1 MDVLSLRVVARH
13 QEKTARDLYARLF
26 EAMSLQDA
34 KRVLGFPPNASPS
47 PEEISKAY
55 KHKAIENHPDR
66 GGDHEKMVEVNVAK
80 DILDGKQRPDGARG
94 RPSAPSGPP
103 RKTYEDYVREKQ
115 EADAK
120 KVRTGD
126 SFAEA
131 KTKAPHGVTW
141 KFRSGLMMGKE
152 SAFTKEQ
159 GLNSYVACWVCYGQ
173 SASQHVF
180 MLVEHAIPNPYTD
193 ALFDSWSMSTV
204 ETYPL
209 SHPIEKLAPKAIK
222 AIVNNG
228 KLTSGM
234 LKLNSKFMGLETLSE
249 VAFEHS
255 SGGVAL
261 KDILIGLGFASGAAS
276 DRKVVV
282 EMVGKQNEAR
292 TKASRDRARA
302 TGGWVSTLDAWQ
314 WYDFTLFVN
323 GKSYPLSEATVAN
336 LAKQGAHGNL
346 FWLAVYSPAKY
357 DYGQRRVLTR
367 IPRYGSEI
375 LKMVEDSLSGEPA
388 ELTVSLLKAIEAME
402 TPKTAHEHTTEEE
415 TMDPLALKVAARFV
429 SSKTAGESAVK
440 PKNVPD
446 RHQLKIL
453 IDTVKNPA
461 KGFLGGPDAEESEE
475 ILRTKFKYT
484 DAEIEK
490 LKTADAKQAI
500 MGRLPD
506 NHIDRYPSGKWGFV
520 GRVDGRLMYEGK
532 GGKPLSPEEAKEM
545 SQTSNPAMYLSTI
558 GGKRVVFDSA
568 YDAFMAAKKL
578 GQGVTVAPHMLDK
591 YPEMAD
597 ALEKS
602 GVKHK
607 IH

>member
-34 KRVLGFPPNASPS
+34 KQVLGFPPNANPT
-47 PEEISKAY
+47 PEEVSKAY
-55 KHKAIENHPDR
+55 KRKAIENHPDR
-66 GGDHEKMVEVNVAK
+66 GGDHEKMVAVNVAK
-80 DILDGKQRPDGARG
+80 DILEGKQRPDGARG
-94 RPSAPSGPP
+94 WRPAPSGPP

-234 LKLNSKFMGLETLSE
+234 SKLNSKFMGLETLSE

-323 GKSYPLSEATVAN
+323 GKPYPLSEATVAN

-346 FWLAVYSPAKY
+346 FWLAVYSPVKY

-402 TPKTAHEHTTEEE
+402 TPKTAHEHTETEDL
-415 TMDPLALKVAARFV
+415 MDPIALRVAARFQ
-429 SSKTAGESAVK
+429 E
-440 PKNVPD
+440 
-446 RHQLKIL
+446 
-453 IDTVKNPA
+453 
-461 KGFLGGPDAEESEE
+461 
-475 ILRTKFKYT
+475 
-484 DAEIEK
+484 
-490 LKTADAKQAI
+490 KQAI

>member
-141 KFRSGLMMGKE
+141 KFRSSLTLGKE

-159 GLNSYVACWVCYGQ
+159 GLNSYVPCWVCYGQ

-180 MLVEHAIPNPYTD
+180 MLVEHAVPNQYTNV
-193 ALFDSWSMSTV
+193 LFDSWSMSTV

-209 SHPIEKLAPKAIK
+209 SQPIEKLAPKAIK

-228 KLTSGM
+228 KLTNGVM
-234 LKLNSKFMGLETLSE
+234 KLPTKFMSFEAITEPAFGLT
-249 VAFEHS
+249 A
-255 SGGVAL
+255 GGVAL

-282 EMVGKQNEAR
+282 EMVGKQNEAKV
-292 TKASRDRARA
+292 KASRAKGERM
-302 TGGWVSTLDAWQ
+302 TTLDAWQ

-346 FWLAVYSPAKY
+346 FWMAVYSPAKY

-402 TPKTAHEHTTEEE
+402 TPKTAHEHTETEDL
-415 TMDPLALKVAARFV
+415 MDPIALRVAARFQ
-429 SSKTAGESAVK
+429 E
-440 PKNVPD
+440 
-446 RHQLKIL
+446 
-453 IDTVKNPA
+453 
-461 KGFLGGPDAEESEE
+461 
-475 ILRTKFKYT
+475 
-484 DAEIEK
+484 
-490 LKTADAKQAI
+490 KQAI